1 MLRVLLCVTLSFTVV
16 AQARGQDKPVPPG
29 EAAARFKLPPGF
41 KATLFAGEPDL
52 VQPIAFTFD
61 DRGRMWVVEC
71 HSYPNWDGERKDR
84 VLILEDTDGD
94 GQHDK
99 RTVFLDDGRNL
110 TGIEYGFGG
119 IWLTSV
125 PNLIFVPDADHDDK
139 PDGPPVV
146 KLDGWD
152 LKARHNVVN
161 GITWAPDGWLWGLN
175 GILSISSVGKP
186 GTPDDQRM
194 KMNCGVWRYHPLT
207 EKVEAVAHGTT
218 NPWGLDFDEYGEAF
232 ITNCVI
238 KHAFHVVPGAHF
250 ERMFGQ
256 DVNPRTY
263 QLIPSIADHIH
274 WGGGHWTE
282 SRSGEA
288 HDAPGGGHAHSG
300 AMVYLGDNWPEKYRG
315 RLFTCNIHGNRVN
328 QDRLERHGS
337 SYVAKHEPD
346 FLMANDPWFRG
357 LAVKY
362 GPDGGVYVADWSD
375 TGECHNYEVA
385 DRSNGR
391 IFKVVYGEVKPFK
404 EDLATKTD
412 FELVEF
418 GKSTNG
424 WTYAHAR
431 RLLQERAAAGKLH
444 DETIAALQLQLGT
457 ADEPPQALRPL
468 WMLHAVNGIDDEYR
482 DGLLRYV
489 TAARRGPKDEIIKIV
504 GDWSKFN
511 SVVAW
516 VIRLDADRNG
526 SQLLEGLA
534 QRNID
539 LKNVHNSLAIASLA
553 QRKVVKTD
561 GLRHWLRQ
569 PQPPDECLS
578 HMTWYAVEANYEALA
593 DDLPADL
600 PQISSSLVR
609 RNIARR
615 LTEPSEPKFA
625 DNLERLARLVPAS
638 ASKPKVYRDVAFGLF
653 DSLDGRR
660 NVPAPP
666 SWRIAYV
673 VLISDKSAEVREV
686 GHKLALIFGDQAAIA
701 DMLKT
706 IRSSK
711 QLEQR
716 QAAIA
721 ALAQGKV
728 DVLSPV
734 LFELLD
740 DKELRTTAL
749 RHFAGFADP
758 KTPDVLLA
766 KYKSFDDEAK
776 REAIAALAARPDW
789 AKALLDAVEAKTI
802 PKTSFTAYH
811 WQQLALLKDKAIL
824 ERVEKLFGNVRPT
837 QEDRLAQIV
846 EWKKKLPE
854 ELLATADAKHGRAVF
869 NKSCAACHKL
879 FDEGG
884 NIGPELTGAQRT
896 NLDYLL
902 TNVIDPSAIVPRD
915 YQMQVIATNDGR
927 VLTGIVKEETDAVLT
942 LQTSTS
948 LLKLAKSD
956 IEERTATTQSMMPE
970 GLIQQFTFEEFRD
983 LVSYLRAP
991 GQVELK

>member
-1 MLRVLLCVTLSFTVV
+1 MLRFCSCLVLLSCSVSAL
-16 AQARGQDKPVPPG
+16 AQDKPVPPG

-61 DRGRMWVVEC
+61 DRGRLWVVEC

-94 GQHDK
+94 GKHDK
-99 RTVFLDDGRNL
+99 RSVFLDDGRNL

-125 PNLIFVPDADHDDK
+125 PNLIFVPDKDGDDR
-139 PDGPPVV
+139 PDAPPVV

-175 GILSISSVGKP
+175 GILSNSSVGKP

-194 KMNCGVWRYHPLT
+194 KMNCGVWRYHPVT

-282 SRSGEA
+282 SRGGAGA

-315 RLFTCNIHGNRVN
+315 RLYTCNIHGNRVN

-337 SYVAKHEPD
+337 SYVAKHEAD
-346 FLMANDPWFRG
+346 VLMANDPWFRG
-357 LAVKY
+357 LAIKY

-391 IFKVVYGEVKPFK
+391 IFKVVYGEVKRFST
-404 EDLATKTD
+404 DLAK
-412 FELVEF
+412 
-418 GKSTNG
+418 
-424 WTYAHAR
+424 
-431 RLLQERAAAGKLH
+431 
-444 DETIAALQLQLGT
+444 ET
-457 ADEPPQALRPL
+457 
-468 WMLHAVNGIDDEYR
+468 
-482 DGLLRYV
+482 
-489 TAARRGPKDEIIKIV
+489 
-504 GDWSKFN
+504 
-511 SVVAW
+511 
-516 VIRLDADRNG
+516 
-526 SQLLEGLA
+526 
-534 QRNID
+534 NID
-539 LKNVHNSLAIASLA
+539 LIEIALRNSHWQAQHANRLLHERFVAGAMSKDDMARLDNYAFVPAEDSTVWLRWFRLRYAMGHYNSALLRGILKGVDGANQEHQALAVRMAADLPTCDDLDVALCEATSSKSPKVRLALASLA
-553 QRKVVKTD
+553 QRHPKMAMPLCMRLTASATD
-561 GLRHWLRQ
+561 ADDHYL
-569 PQPPDECLS
+569 PY
-578 HMTWYAVEANYEALA
+578 MIWYAMEMHLEQFTDAIKPRLVQIK
-593 DDLPADL
+593 LP
-600 PQISSSLVR
+600 LVR
-609 RNIARR
+609 ESLARR
-615 LTEPSEPKFA
+615 LTEPSEPRA
-625 DNLERLARLVPAS
+625 AEYLETLLQAVAEN
-638 ASKPKVYRDVAFGLF
+638 PKDQALQRDVARGVFA
-653 DSLDGRR
+653 SLDGRR
-660 NVPAPP
+660 DVQQPAAWSKCYPLLVGN
-666 SWRIAYV
+666 ANA
-673 VLISDKSAEVREV
+673 DVRDI
-686 GHKLALIFGDQAAIA
+686 GIKLALLFGDEQATAHLL
-701 DMLKT
+701 MLTQDAKQPAHLRAQALVALSQAKT
-706 IRSSK
+706 P
-711 QLEQR
+711 
-716 QAAIA
+716 
-721 ALAQGKV
+721 AL
-728 DVLSPV
+728 LPM
-734 LFELLD
+734 LFKLLD
-740 DKELRTTAL
+740 DSKVQQAAL
-749 RHFAGFADP
+749 RAFPVYADA
-758 KTPDVLLA
+758 KTPSVVLA
-766 KYKSFDDEAK
+766 KYTALDGDAK
-776 REAIAALAARPDW
+776 REAIAALTSRADW
-789 AKALLDAVEAKTI
+789 AKDLLDAVDAKKI
-802 PKTSFTAYH
+802 PKTDFTAYH

-837 QEDRLAQIV
+837 KEDRVDQIAQ
-846 EWKKKLPE
+846 WKEKLPDSV
-854 ELLATADAKHGRAVF
+854 LAKASAAHGRAVF
-869 NKSCAACHKL
+869 NKSCGACHKL
-879 FDEGG
+879 FEQGG

-902 TNVIDPSAIVPRD
+902 SNIIDPSAVVGRD
-915 YQMQVIATNDGR
+915 YQMQVVTTSDGR
-927 VLTGIVKEETDAVLT
+927 VLTGIVKAETDAVLT

-948 LLKLAKSD
+948 LLKLAKTD
-956 IEERTATTQSMMPE
+956 IEERTATNQSMMPE

-983 LVSYLRAP
+983 LMSYLRSP
-991 GQVELK
+991 EQVEAN

>member
-1 MLRVLLCVTLSFTVV
+1 MPRFLFCLILLSCALS
-16 AQARGQDKPVPPG
+16 ALAQDKPVPPG
-29 EAAARFKLPPGF
+29 EAAARFNLPPGF

-61 DRGRMWVVEC
+61 DRGRLWVVEC

-94 GQHDK
+94 GKHDK

-125 PNLIFVPDADHDDK
+125 PNLVFVPDANKDDK
-139 PDGPPVV
+139 PDGPAVV

-175 GILSISSVGKP
+175 GILSNSSVGKP
-186 GTPDDQRM
+186 GTPDGQRM
-194 KMNCGVWRYHPLT
+194 KMNCGVWRYHPVT

-282 SRSGEA
+282 SRSGAA

-315 RLFTCNIHGNRVN
+315 RLYTCNIHGNRVN

-357 LAVKY
+357 LAIKY

-391 IFKVVYGEVKPFK
+391 IFKVVYGEVKEWK
-404 EDLATKTD
+404 EDLAKKSSA
-412 FELVEF
+412 ELIDIAV
-418 GKSTNG
+418 TNNG
-424 WTYAHAR
+424 WLRAHAT
-431 RLLQERAAAGKLH
+431 RLLQERDASANLTTEQIDRLEKYPFESGLRLRY
-444 DETIAALQLQLGT
+444 ALRRYDAEWLKDVLVSKNVED
-457 ADEPPQALRPL
+457 AEPQAL
-468 WMLHAVNGIDDEYR
+468 AVR
-482 DGLLRYV
+482 M
-489 TAARRGPKDEIIKIV
+489 AADLPTCEDLNVSLCKATSSKSPKV
-504 GDWSKFN
+504 
-511 SVVAW
+511 
-516 VIRLDADRNG
+516 RLA
-526 SQLLEGLA
+526 L
-534 QRNID
+534 
-539 LKNVHNSLAIASLA
+539 ASLA
-553 QRKVVKTD
+553 QRHPKMAMPLCMRLAASATD
-561 GLRHWLRQ
+561 ADDHYL
-569 PQPPDECLS
+569 PY
-578 HMTWYAVEANYEALA
+578 MIWYAMEMHLEQFTDAIKPRIVQIK
-593 DDLPADL
+593 LP
-600 PQISSSLVR
+600 LVR
-609 RNIARR
+609 ESLARR
-615 LTEPSEPKFA
+615 LTEPSEAKAAEYLETLLQAIAENPKDHA
-625 DNLERLARLVPAS
+625 LQ
-638 ASKPKVYRDVAFGLF
+638 RDVARGVFA
-653 DSLDGRR
+653 SLDGRR
-660 NVPAPP
+660 DVKQPAAWSKCYPLLVGNTT
-666 SWRIAYV
+666 A
-673 VLISDKSAEVREV
+673 DVRDI
-686 GHKLALIFGDQAAIA
+686 GIKLALLFGDEQATAHLLTLTQDA
-701 DMLKT
+701 KQPAHLRTRALVALSQAKTPALLPMLFK
-706 IRSSK
+706 
-711 QLEQR
+711 
-716 QAAIA
+716 
-721 ALAQGKV
+721 
-728 DVLSPV
+728 
-734 LFELLD
+734 LLD
-740 DKELRTTAL
+740 DTRLQQVAL
-749 RHFAGFADP
+749 RALPIYADA
-758 KTPDVLLA
+758 KTPGIVLA
-766 KYKSFDDEAK
+766 KYTTLGGDSK
-776 REAIAALAARPDW
+776 REAIATLSARPDW
-789 AKALLDAVEAKTI
+789 AKDLLDAVDSKKIAKTD
-802 PKTSFTAYH
+802 FTAYH
-811 WQQLALLKDKAIL
+811 WQQLALLKDKTIL

-837 QEDRLAQIV
+837 KEDRVAQIAQ
-846 EWKKKLPE
+846 WKEKLPDSV
-854 ELLATADAKHGRAVF
+854 LTKASAPHGRAVF
-869 NKSCAACHKL
+869 NKSCGACHKL
-879 FDEGG
+879 FEAGG
-884 NIGPELTGAQRT
+884 SIGPELTGAQRT

-902 TNVIDPSAIVPRD
+902 SNIIDPSAVVGRD
-915 YQMQVIATNDGR
+915 YQMQVVTTSDGR
-927 VLTGIVKEETDAVLT
+927 VLTGIVKAETDAVLT

-956 IEERTATTQSMMPE
+956 IEERTATNQSMMPE

-983 LVSYLRAP
+983 LMSYLRSP
-991 GQVELK
+991 EQVEAKE